1 MGAKRVKSEMAN
13 GSRPAVRGP
22 KAGKGA
28 GRKKGTVQVP
38 EVRIGEKVRGL
49 RKKNGYSIQKLAEL
63 SGVSPAGIYKIETN
77 GMVPTVTTLVK
88 LAVALEQPVSYFVEQ
103 GESLPEVRCIRKGE
117 RTLLASGQEG
127 RTEVVAERLRGGRLE
142 SLFRTLE
149 AGARS
154 RAPHVQAGCENLVY
168 CLKGELGVRRGE
180 ESYQLKEGDSLHY
193 QANGKVM
200 FENAGRSATQFLIVH
215 GHATAN

>member
-1 MGAKRVKSEMAN
+1 MTN
-13 GSRPAVRGP
+13 GNRPAERGP

-28 GRKKGTVQVP
+28 GRKKGAVQVP

-63 SGVSPAGIYKIETN
+63 SGVSPAGVYKIETN
-77 GMVPTVTTLVK
+77 GMVPTVTTLMK
-88 LAVALEQPVSYFVEQ
+88 LAVALEQPVSYFVEV

-142 SLFRTLE
+142 TLFRTLE

-154 RAPHVQAGCENLVY
+154 RAPHVQAGCETLVY
-168 CLKGELGVRRGE
+168 CVRGDLVVRRGE
-180 ESYQLKEGDSLHY
+180 EAYRLKEGDSLHH
-193 QANGKVM
+193 QAGGKVM
-200 FENAGRSATQFLIVH
+200 FENAGRAAAQFLVVH
-215 GHATAN
+215 AHATVN